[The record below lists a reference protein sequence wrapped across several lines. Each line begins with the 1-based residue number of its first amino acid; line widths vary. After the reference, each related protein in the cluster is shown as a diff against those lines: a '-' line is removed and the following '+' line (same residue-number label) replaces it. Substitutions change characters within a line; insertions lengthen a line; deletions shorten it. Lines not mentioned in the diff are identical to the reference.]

1 MKARDQRRTRVRAT
15 GGFWL
20 FALVL
25 LLGLTACGGAV
36 ATATSAA
43 LPTRAAGGTASVA
56 PAASAI
62 ASASPTRPVAAS
74 DTPATPAGSPVTAPA
89 TPRATPATPAATPR
103 GTVYPLT
110 VQDNAGR
117 NVTVAK
123 RPVRIVSLAP
133 SNTELL
139 YALDLGDRV
148 AGVDQFSNYPAAAQ
162 AKPKIGSYSATNLE
176 QVIALDPDLILASG
190 ITRPDVLNAL
200 AGRGLATVVLN
211 PTDLAGVLANVTL
224 LGQLTD
230 VGANAT
236 VLRGTLETRIA
247 TVAERVKG
255 ATTKPRAFVELDP
268 TQFFSIGPKS
278 FVDDLIARA
287 GGTNIAADTGT
298 PYPQLSQEQIIAKD
312 PEVILLGDGSQG
324 VTPESVKGR
333 AGWAGISAVK
343 SGRIVVLD
351 EDVFF
356 RPGPRSVD
364 ALEQLLRYLHP
375 ELFR

>member
-1 MKARDQRRTRVRAT
+1 MTVADQRRGRLRAT
-15 GGFWL
+15 TGSWL
-20 FALVL
+20 VAFLFVF
-25 LLGLTACGGAV
+25 LTACGGTTS
-36 ATATSAA
+36 TATSAP
-43 LPTRAAGGTASVA
+43 LPSTQAVGSASAA
-56 PAASAI
+56 PAASAA
-62 ASASPTRPVAAS
+62 ASVSPTRPAAAS
-74 DTPATPAGSPVTAPA
+74 GTPATPAGAAVTAPA
-89 TPRATPATPAATPR
+89 TPRGTPATPAATPR
-103 GTVYPLT
+103 GTTYPLT
-110 VQDNAGR
+110 VRDDAGR
-117 NVTVAK
+117 SVTVAQ

-148 AGVDQFSNYPAAAQ
+148 AGVDRFSNYPPAAL
-162 AKPKIGSYSATNLE
+162 AKPKIGSYSAANLE
-176 QVIALDPDLILASG
+176 QVVALEPDLILAAG
-190 ITRPDVLNAL
+190 ITRPDVLTAL
-200 AGRGLATVVLN
+200 AARGLTTVVLN
-211 PTDLAGVLANVTL
+211 PADLAGVLANITL
-224 LGQLTD
+224 LGQLAD
-230 VGANAT
+230 VGANAAT
-236 VLRGTLETRIA
+236 VRGSLETRIA
-247 TVAERVKG
+247 AVAERAKG

-268 TQFFSIGPKS
+268 TQFYSVGPKS

-324 VTPESVKGR
+324 VTPEAVKGR
-333 AGWAGISAVK
+333 AGWGGISAVK

-351 EDVFF
+351 EDVFL

>member
-1 MKARDQRRTRVRAT
+1 MTVSDQRRGRLRAT
-15 GGFWL
+15 TGSWL
-20 FALVL
+20 VAFLFL
-25 LLGLTACGGAV
+25 FLTACGGTTP
-36 ATATSAA
+36 TATSAP
-43 LPTRAAGGTASVA
+43 LPSSQAAGSASAA
-56 PAASAI
+56 PAASVA
-62 ASASPTRPVAAS
+62 AVASPTRPAAAAS
-74 DTPATPAGSPVTAPA
+74 GTPATPAGAAVTAPA
-89 TPRATPATPAATPR
+89 TPRGTPATPAATPR
-103 GTVYPLT
+103 GAAYPLT
-110 VQDNAGR
+110 VRDDAGR
-117 NVTVAK
+117 SVTVAQ

-148 AGVDQFSNYPAAAQ
+148 AGVDKFSNYPPAAQ
-162 AKPKIGSYSATNLE
+162 AKPKIGSYSAANLE
-176 QVIALDPDLILASG
+176 QVVALEPDLILAAG
-190 ITRPDVLNAL
+190 ITRPDVLTAL

-211 PTDLAGVLANVTL
+211 PTDLAGVLANITL
-224 LGQLTD
+224 LGQIAD

-236 VLRGTLETRIA
+236 VLRGSLDARVA
-247 TVAERVKG
+247 AVAERAKG
-255 ATTKPRAFVELDP
+255 AATKPRAFVELDP
-268 TQFFSIGPKS
+268 TQFYSVGPKS
-278 FVDDLIARA
+278 FIDDLIARA

-333 AGWAGISAVK
+333 AGWGGISAVK

-351 EDVFF
+351 EDVFL

-375 ELFR
+375 ELYR